1 MRKISWT
8 TIGSDGPVLFVI
20 DPVIHRI
27 VLLGTLPTLPTDN
40 NDGHNS
46 RSPAIISLQKT
57 HFSTESSFPVV
68 EAISDFRLIE
78 QNDIVSELYSKLSV
92 LMWRSIFN

>member
-8 TIGSDGPVLFVI
+8 ALERDGPVLFII

-27 VLLGTLPTLPTDN
+27 VLLGTLPTLPVDN
-40 NDGHNS
+40 IDGHNN

-57 HFSTESSFPVV
+57 HFSTESPFPVV
-68 EAISDFRLIE
+68 ETISNFRLIE
-78 QNDIVSELYSKLSV
+78 QNDIVSELC
-92 LMWRSIFN
+92 